1 MTIKISREHLF
12 PKICLKSDVQPSLLI
27 ALKMKSVLL
36 YVQTSCL
43 SYLGGEKKNKT
54 FLLQFFQCI
63 SERNMEFSL
72 LNGQSSASKQIL
84 FFFFPSLLHQSESAS
99 LKHKMLHRVHRT
111 VKWVVLKGILKLLH
125 FQSPAMSRVAN
136 R

>member
-12 PKICLKSDVQPSLLI
+12 PKICLKSNVQPSLLI

-43 SYLGGEKKNKT
+43 SYLGGGKKKTKT

-63 SERNMEFSL
+63 SERNTEFSL

-84 FFFFPSLLHQSESAS
+84 FFFFFFLLSYTSLRAP
-99 LKHKMLHRVHRT
+99 V
-111 VKWVVLKGILKLLH
+111 
-125 FQSPAMSRVAN
+125 
-136 R
+136 